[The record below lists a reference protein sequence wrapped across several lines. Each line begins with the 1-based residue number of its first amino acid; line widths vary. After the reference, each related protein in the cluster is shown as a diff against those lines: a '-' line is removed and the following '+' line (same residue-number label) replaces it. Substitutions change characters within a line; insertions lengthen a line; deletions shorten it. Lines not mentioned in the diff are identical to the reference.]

1 MESFEIAGNRLC
13 EIDGHWFAF
22 VVDCGAIFEI
32 QADVA
37 RPLLEGFKGRDG
49 LFDWAAFFS
58 HLEGDEAHKEAILED
73 LIECRIVNNGQ
84 KNGAVL
90 TDSFAGRVAATG
102 REEIPLQTLVLHVTD
117 ACNLECVYCY
127 RPRRGRSSS
136 AGEAMSLETARAA
149 VDLLFERSGP
159 CREVVL
165 VFFGGE
171 PFLKLETISCV
182 AGYARRKAGECGK
195 IVHFAVT
202 TNGTLLTGEAVRVID
217 EYQMGVTVS
226 IDGFESIHD
235 RLRPF
240 PGGAPSSPVILPRL
254 EALLRDR
261 GLRPVVA
268 RVTVAH
274 RPDAV
279 PEILSYLLDRGF
291 TEVGFAPVTS
301 QDADCRL
308 DTEGMEVLLGA
319 FSSLA
324 QEFLSR
330 ARRGQIFGFSNLI
343 DLLVHLHEGELKD
356 YPCGAG
362 LGLFAVAPDGG
373 LYLCQRL
380 TGEQDCCFGDVSRG
394 FDKEKILR
402 FRAEIMGKRRRECR
416 DCWVRRIC
424 AGGCY
429 HEALVREGGLAEP
442 NRHYCDWVRRWVSIG
457 LEVYGTLAATSPE
470 YLDTLS
476 LVRGHMPAATSVV

>member
-22 VVDCGAIFEI
+22 VVDCAAIFEI

-37 RPLLEGFKGRDG
+37 RPLLEGFRGRGG
-49 LFDWAAFFS
+49 LFDKAAFFS
-58 HLEGDEAHKEAILED
+58 HLDGDEAHKEAILED
-73 LIECRIVNNGQ
+73 LIECRIVDGQ
-84 KNGAVL
+84 RHRPPLPDSSEGRTGA
-90 TDSFAGRVAATG
+90 AGLG
-102 REEIPLQTLVLHVTD
+102 EIPLQTLVLHVTD
-117 ACNLECVYCY
+117 ACNLDCVYCY

-149 VDLLFERSGP
+149 VDLLFEKSGP

-171 PFLKLETISCV
+171 PFLDLETVSYT
-182 AGYARRKAGECGK
+182 AGYARRKANECGK

-202 TNGTLLTGEAVRVID
+202 TNGTLLTAEAIRVID

-254 EALLRDR
+254 EALLHDR
-261 GLRPVVA
+261 GLRPAVA
-268 RVTVAH
+268 RVTVAQ
-274 RPDAV
+274 RPEAV
-279 PEILSYLLDRGF
+279 PEILAYLLDKGF

-301 QDADCRL
+301 KDAACRL
-308 DTEGMEVLLGA
+308 GPDGMEALLGA
-319 FSSLA
+319 FESLA
-324 QEFLSR
+324 EEFLSC
-330 ARRGQIFGFSNLI
+330 ARRGLILGFSNLI
-343 DLLVHLHEGELKD
+343 DLVVHLHEGELKD

-394 FDKEKILR
+394 FDNEKILR
-402 FRAEIMGKRRRECR
+402 FRTEIMGKRRKECR

-442 NRHYCDWVRRWVSIG
+442 NRHYCNWVKRWVSIG
-457 LEVYGTLAATSPE
+457 LEVYGKLAATSPE
-470 YLDTLS
+470 YLDALS